1 MESKTIMLINSD
13 DIDTFICED
22 INDTLTACGGDVTF
36 RKLKKILVFHRQP
49 NYCYYYYIP
58 RMIRYQKKGKDF
70 VYYYYFLILTSSF
83 VLNFVC
89 FREIIAGFD
98 IDESYNYIQHVI

>member
-1 MESKTIMLINSD
+1 MRWRCHVSETEKNSG
-13 DIDTFICED
+13 IPPTTKLLLLLLYTA
-22 INDTLTACGGDVTF
+22 NDT
-36 RKLKKILVFHRQP
+36 IS
-49 NYCYYYYIP
+49 
-58 RMIRYQKKGKDF
+58 KKGKDF